1 MVGKGEDQHEIHPKP
16 IHNQITSA
24 PAEKKAG
31 KAQTCTKLNVNA
43 HTHTHTHTHTHQTH
57 KHEHTKHTH
66 THKHSIPVH
75 LRGTRL
81 GEELE
86 KELKRQKSVQSK
98 VFFLLKKM
106 KRQKSV

>member
-1 MVGKGEDQHEIHPKP
+1 MVGKGEDQHEIHSNP

-43 HTHTHTHTHTHQTH
+43 HTHTHTHTKHTNTN
-57 KHEHTKHTH
+57 TPNTHTH